1 MQSADPRPELVL
13 AGLAEAAEEK
23 LRTRWSRTSSLL
35 STMCHYAL
43 VPSGK
48 LFRPILLLESACAVG
63 GSAEMVLPA
72 AVGAECGHVASL
84 IHDDIID
91 GDELRRGRRSVHSRF
106 GAGNAIVAGDAL
118 IFDLFA
124 GLAECR
130 WTGVPDSRVAAALE
144 AVARCGLDLCR
155 GQSMEEELCRGLRFD
170 LDSYLTMIRLKTAAF
185 FQGACESGAIL
196 AGGTPE
202 EVEALSRYALALGT
216 AFQIQDDILGYTNT
230 TEEMGKDNTSDS
242 RNGRLTL
249 PVILAYRNGGHPER
263 RLLRQALTGEE
274 DLGHRHELILDIL
287 DRTGALA
294 AASKMAW
301 HYAEASGTALLRL
314 PPSPSRDRL
323 ALFGQLAIDRDR

>member
-1 MQSADPRPELVL
+1 MQSADPRPEL
-13 AGLAEAAEEK
+13 AISDLAEAAEAK

-48 LFRPILLLESACAVG
+48 LIRPILLLESACAVG
-63 GSAEMVLPA
+63 GTVPMVLPA

-91 GDELRRGRRSVHSRF
+91 ADELRRGKRSVHSRF

-144 AVARCGLDLCR
+144 VVARCGLDLCR

-170 LDSYLTMIRLKTAAF
+170 LDAYLTMIRLKTAAL

-196 AGGTPE
+196 AGGTAE
-202 EVEALSRYALALGT
+202 QVEALSQYALALGT
-216 AFQIQDDILGYTNT
+216 AFQIQDDILSYTGDT
-230 TEEMGKDNTSDS
+230 GAMGKDHTSDS
-242 RNGRLTL
+242 RNARLTL
-249 PVILAYRNGGHPER
+249 PVLLAYRHGSNTDR
-263 RLLRQALTGEE
+263 RVLRQALTAEDDLTQRYEQVLEVLHHTGSLVAAGE
-274 DLGHRHELILDIL
+274 
-287 DRTGALA
+287 
-294 AASKMAW
+294 MARE
-301 HYAEASGTALLRL
+301 YAEASGKALTKL
-314 PPSPSRDRL
+314 PPTPSRDRL
-323 ALFGQLAIDRDR
+323 AMFSEMAIDRDH